1 MIKLFM
7 NKGQIRFLNSK
18 TTDLDWY
25 NSRPNGKL
33 KLLIHDLLFATFVKP
48 PPPRTLHFDSNAPI
62 KISNL
67 TAKSPPPHKDSIVLT
82 IKREETIDAK
92 V

>member
-25 NSRPNGKL
+25 NSIPNWKL
-33 KLLIHDLLFATFVKP
+33 KLLIHDLLFATFVETP
-48 PPPRTLHFDSNAPI
+48 LPTRILHFDSNAPI
-62 KISNL
+62 KISN
-67 TAKSPPPHKDSIVLT
+67 
-82 IKREETIDAK
+82 
-92 V
+92 